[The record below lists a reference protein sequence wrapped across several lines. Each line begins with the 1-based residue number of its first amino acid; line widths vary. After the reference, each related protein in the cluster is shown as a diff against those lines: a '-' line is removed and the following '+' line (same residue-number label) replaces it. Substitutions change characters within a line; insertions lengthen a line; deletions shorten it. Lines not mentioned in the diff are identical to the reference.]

1 MRSHLVAL
9 VALVALACAPA
20 LVAQQTSAAPA
31 ARKPILGGAPRVAP
45 DGSRILFSSD
55 RSGKTQLY
63 TMRVDGT
70 DLRQLTTD
78 SAGAHSAAWSPDV
91 RRVVY
96 VTSGAIGNRIVIIGA
111 DGSGRRVISEAA
123 GNQSP
128 SWSPDG
134 SSILFA
140 AGEFPNINI
149 HTMNADG
156 NNRRNIAP
164 NPGFDYDAAWSPDGK
179 SIAFVNA
186 VRGQGPRVYMMNA
199 DGSGRRRLTV
209 TDDAEER
216 PAWSLDGKSI
226 AFQASNRTAAGVP
239 EAHIYITEL
248 ASGTTRRVTT
258 HNRPVLDETPSW
270 FPDGKRLAIQSDRDG
285 TWSVYVIDTS
295 KPGLTRL
302 TKPAYYYNPAW
313 SPDGRTITFE
323 STRDGKSAV
332 YRIGIDGMRLTKLT
346 TDGANSERPA
356 WSPDGRRIVFSSD
369 RDGHGEL
376 YVMSADGS
384 SQTRLT
390 RTSGGGKYQSSYSP
404 DGQWIVFQG
413 RPDNALVSEHV
424 YIMRSDGSGVR
435 ELSDSTANSE
445 GPRWLPDGRITFTQS
460 RYTVRLWSEMTPP
473 EMERA
478 KRGEEVVTVRPD
490 GSGLTRVAKSADTS
504 RANNGAPVPDAV
516 ISPDGRLYAFT
527 RDSGDAFGVY
537 IYDIAARRER
547 LLIGGMTPP

>member
-1 MRSHLVAL
+1 MRGQLIAVFT
-9 VALVALACAPA
+9 LACAPA
-20 LVAQQTSAAPA
+20 LVAQQTSPRPAAP
-31 ARKPILGGAPRVAP
+31 KPVLGGAPRVGS

-55 RSGKTQLY
+55 RSGKSQLY

-78 SAGAHSAAWSPDV
+78 SAGAHSAAWSPDA

-96 VTSGAIGNRIVIIGA
+96 VTPGATGNRIVLIGA
-111 DGSGRRVISEAA
+111 DGSGRHVISEAT

-134 SSILFA
+134 SSILFS

-149 HTMNADG
+149 HTMGANG
-156 NNRRNIAP
+156 TNRRNIAP
-164 NPGFDYDAAWSPDGK
+164 NPGFDYDAAWSPDGT
-179 SIAFVNA
+179 SIAFVSA
-186 VRGQGPRVYMMNA
+186 VRGQGPRVYVMNA

-216 PAWSLDGKSI
+216 PAWSPDGRQL
-226 AFQASNRTAAGVP
+226 AFQASSRATGAAGGTA
-239 EAHIYITEL
+239 EAHIYITDL

-270 FPDGKRLAIQSDRDG
+270 FPDGTRLAIQSDRDG

-313 SPDGRTITFE
+313 SPDGQTIVFE
-323 STRDGKSAV
+323 STRDGKSAI
-332 YRIGIDGMRLTKLT
+332 YRIGIDGTHLTKLT
-346 TDGANSERPA
+346 TDTANSEQPA
-356 WSPDGRRIVFSSD
+356 WSPDGRRLVFSSD

-376 YVMSADGS
+376 YVMNADGS
-384 SQTRLT
+384 NQWRLT
-390 RTSGGGKYQSSYSP
+390 RTSGGGKYQSSYSA

-424 YIMRSDGSGVR
+424 YIMRPDGSGVR

-445 GPRWLPDGRITFTQS
+445 GPRWSPDGTITFTQS

-490 GSGLTRVAKSADTS
+490 GSGLTRIAKRAATA
-504 RANNGAPVPDAV
+504 RANDGAPVPDAV
-516 ISPDGRLYAFT
+516 LSRDRLLFAYT
-527 RDSGDAFGVY
+527 RNSGDTFGVY
-537 IYDIAARRER
+537 LYDIAARRER
-547 LLIGGMTPP
+547 LLIGGMTVP